1 MITLMIQVLL
11 PPPVPPPKPE
21 ISLGLVSFIT
31 SSDLYLT
38 LHSGKSKDFGGRTE
52 FQSLGIFRNLFMPQ
66 PEFNNDKYGCFSH
79 YHKDCWHLLS
89 AHLELGYVLGGPAC
103 GSVFNLPSTPRGRS
117 SHYFHVTL
125 AQRHRISCPML
136 HHHSGRAGRG
146 AVTAERTQGL
156 ALHKGQLLR
165 RW

>member
-103 GSVFNLPSTPRGRS
+103 RSVFNLPSTPERQVFSLFPCYPGSETSNLLSNVTPPVREGWERGS
-117 SHYFHVTL
+117 D
-125 AQRHRISCPML
+125 C
-136 HHHSGRAGRG
+136 
-146 AVTAERTQGL
+146 
-156 ALHKGQLLR
+156 
-165 RW
+165 